1 MGRRNPASCRG
12 AGGRTATGL
21 AHTMGS
27 PGSHRSQLQ
36 PAAPQA
42 ISWLCSPKY
51 PKSRLL
57 HMLCCFGS
65 AEEPAPSSQSTQLS
79 SSTRGLSRAPRG
91 VISLVE
97 LGAGVFLGAVSPKVS
112 LDSADLGIWRRG
124 IPRGGETCVGLGW
137 RQQAGEPHV
146 LPGCGAS
153 VSVVLGDGGT
163 AHRCWVCSPQPGC
176 REQGAGSWSPAPGLG
191 AQSPPGDHSPWPGVS
206 STGCG
211 TQHSS
216 LGRTQQLPAQWVLTR
231 NKTRLQSTQHLGYNE
246 HGNQEERL

>member
-21 AHTMGS
+21 ARTKGS

-42 ISWLCSPKY
+42 ISCLCSPKC

-57 HMLCCFGS
+57 HVLCCFGT
-65 AEEPAPSSQSTQLS
+65 AKEPAPSSQSTQLS
-79 SSTRGLSRAPRG
+79 SSTCGLSGAPRG
-91 VISLVE
+91 VISPAGP
-97 LGAGVFLGAVSPKVS
+97 GAGVFLGAVSPKVS
-112 LDSADLGIWRRG
+112 LDSADLGIWRKG
-124 IPRGGETCVGLGW
+124 ILWGWETCVGLGW

-153 VSVVLGDGGT
+153 VSVVLGEGGT

-176 REQGAGSWSPAPGLG
+176 REQGMVPSSGTGSTVPSW
-191 AQSPPGDHSPWPGVS
+191 
-206 STGCG
+206 
-211 TQHSS
+211 
-216 LGRTQQLPAQWVLTR
+216 
-231 NKTRLQSTQHLGYNE
+231 
-246 HGNQEERL
+246 